1 MKKLLT
7 SVLACYSL
15 SLSADPSDAYKEL
28 KEVLPFNTLG
38 FYVNAPQMQNLLE
51 ETQPK
56 VVVELGSWLGA
67 STRHIA
73 QISPKESIVYAVDSW
88 QEEDP
93 KVLESSPSLYDQFLS
108 NVIHAGLTKKIFPL
122 RMSTLEAIK
131 VFEREG
137 IQPDLIYIDPSH
149 IENDLYQELQ
159 AYFTLIKGRGV
170 LCGDDW
176 LWEAFQSVIEQFA
189 NDNNLHV
196 EASHNFWV
204 LRE

>member
-1 MKKLLT
+1 MKKLLIAF
-7 SVLACYSL
+7 VAFYSL

-28 KEVLPFNTLG
+28 KEVLPFNTLS
-38 FYVNAPQMQNLLE
+38 FYMNVSQMQNLLK

-73 QISPKESIVYAVDSW
+73 QILPEESIVYAVDSW
-88 QEEDP
+88 QGEAP
-93 KVLESSPSLYDQFLS
+93 KLLKDSPPLYDQFLS
-108 NVIHAGLTKKIFPL
+108 NVIHAGLTHKIFPL

-159 AYFTLIKGRGV
+159 AYFPLIKGRGI

-176 LWEAFQSVIEQFA
+176 LWEAFKSVIEQFA
-189 NDNNLHV
+189 NENNLHV